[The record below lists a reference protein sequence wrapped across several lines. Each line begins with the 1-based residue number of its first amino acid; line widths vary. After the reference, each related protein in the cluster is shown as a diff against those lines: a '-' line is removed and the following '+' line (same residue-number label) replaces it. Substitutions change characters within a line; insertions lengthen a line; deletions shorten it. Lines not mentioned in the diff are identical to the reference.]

1 MPETRERRRARGE
14 SDSPRSRERRSATSG
29 NNANSDERQLL
40 EKHGKELSKSTL
52 RAKWLHSPDEH
63 EDRKGQ
69 TLATRSHDVIKAWAE
84 ERGATPATVEGTEHD
99 ARAGVLRFAFN
110 DEAPK
115 GRLRELSWDDWLR
128 TFDDRELIFLH
139 QQHLRNGDQSNFF
152 RFDSP
157 HREDA

>member
-1 MPETRERRRARGE
+1 MPRTKERKQ
-14 SDSPRSRERRSATSG
+14 ATSTTSDR
-29 NNANSDERQLL
+29 NNANSDERKLL
-40 EKHGKELSKSTL
+40 QQHGNKLSKSTM
-52 RAKWLHSPDEH
+52 RAKWIHSPEER

-69 TLATRSHDVIKAWAE
+69 TLATRSHDVIKAWAD
-84 ERGATPATVEGTEHD
+84 ERGATPATVEGTQHSQ
-99 ARAGVLRFAFN
+99 RAGVLRFAFN

-115 GRLRELSWDDWLR
+115 GRLRPLEWNEWFH

-139 QQHLRNGDQSNFF
+139 QQHLRNGNQSNFF